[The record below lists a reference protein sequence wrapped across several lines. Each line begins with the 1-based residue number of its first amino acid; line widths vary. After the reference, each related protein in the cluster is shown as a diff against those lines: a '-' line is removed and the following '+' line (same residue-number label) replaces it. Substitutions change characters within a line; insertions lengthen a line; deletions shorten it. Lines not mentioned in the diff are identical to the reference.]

1 MNVSMLGGE
10 PDATYP
16 VAVQPDPMEQQLDDL
31 QQASRE
37 RQAELREIAAQL
49 PAEMSRRNLVK
60 QMAVSLRAAPDR
72 GTVIKR
78 TASKIGRAPADFVRA
93 VRKRS

>member
-1 MNVSMLGGE
+1 
-10 PDATYP
+10 
-16 VAVQPDPMEQQLDDL
+16 
-31 QQASRE
+31 
-37 RQAELREIAAQL
+37 
-49 PAEMSRRNLVK
+49 MSRRNLVK